1 MEKMRIMCVIYVS
14 QYSMKTIASL
24 KRYVNLVRF

>member
-1 MEKMRIMCVIYVS
+1 MKKNENHVRHLCVSVFNER
-14 QYSMKTIASL
+14 IASL